1 MEQMTNKTKAIIAA
15 VVVVI
20 ISVLV
25 VIIKYQYDLLQKQKG
40 IADSVVEM
48 RQLQDGWVRDSAR
61 YATKDDLKA
70 FAKSNDVDLA
80 PVKKDLEK
88 LDADITGIS
97 RILSRTPGYNG
108 TNLPSTSTN
117 PGGVKPPEV
126 KCPDGNVIECPDKYG
141 HLKNT
146 QVLELNEPFSN
157 KQNIPFG
164 QVKFSSW
171 REKPWDLSIKPREY
185 SVVTV
190 LSTDP
195 DGRHYVH
202 NKFQVGVDNKKY
214 NVPIEKADFVEVY
227 PSNEFR
233 FSPQLVLGLG
243 AGVHLDPPLRGEI
256 APNIGLSLFS
266 YGKTKINPTFMF
278 LLLGPGYEIN
288 DQYFNFMLSPVM
300 YNIGD
305 PIPLIRNLY
314 IGPSLSVDLKG
325 SFGVFGNIGVSL

>member
-1 MEQMTNKTKAIIAA
+1 MTTKTKAII
-15 VVVVI
+15 VTVTVLI
-20 ISVLV
+20 ISILI

-48 RQLQDGWVRDSAR
+48 KQLQNGWVRDSAR

-70 FAKSNDVDLA
+70 FAKSNDVDLG
-80 PVKKDLEK
+80 PVKDDLKK

-97 RILSRTPGYNG
+97 RILSKTPGYNG
-108 TNLPSTSTN
+108 TNLSSTSTN

-146 QVLELNEPFSN
+146 QVLELNEPFN
-157 KQNIPFG
+157 KTKIPFG

-171 REKPWDLSIKPREY
+171 REKPWDLQIKPREY

-214 NVPIEKADFVEVY
+214 NVPIEKADFIEVY
-227 PSNEFR
+227 PENEFR
-233 FSPQLVLGLG
+233 FNPQLMLGLG
-243 AGVHLDPPLRGEI
+243 GGMHLDSPLRGEVD
-256 APNIGLSLFS
+256 PNISLSLFS

-278 LLLGPGYEIN
+278 LLLGAGYEIN

-300 YNIGD
+300 YNIGE
-305 PIPLIRNLY
+305 PIPLVRNLY
-314 IGPSLSVDLKG
+314 LGSSLSVDFKG
-325 SFGVFGNIGVSL
+325 SFGVFGNIGVNL